1 MKVMKRDPYLVIE
14 WSDRESDARGWL
26 VVDSIADE
34 KSAGGLRMSPTVN
47 REEVERLAQVM
58 SYKYVAAEATSGG
71 SKGGIIYDCHKPDH
85 LEVLRRYLQAMR
97 PYTREGVTIGADLG
111 TNPDEIRAIKKELGI
126 EDRLAK
132 SVRDNPER
140 AKAANEN
147 LAKLAKETVD
157 GFSMDRLVTGFGV
170 AQAADQAWKKA
181 NGAAGA
187 KVSIQGFGSV
197 GGSCACYLQ
206 KMGYKVIGISDINGM
221 YYNEGGLD
229 IQDLL
234 EARNLLG
241 EVDISKMKTKCE
253 VRDRDEWLGLDV
265 DILIPAAVEDIINKD
280 TAHMVKAS
288 LIVEGANIP
297 TTEEADVILR
307 GMGVHIVPDFI
318 ANQGSICY
326 FTSIQN
332 AKCDPTPE
340 AVMER
345 LSDVIRRG
353 VDRTF
358 EYAKEHDVSER
369 EAAWTVF
376 DPKKR

>member
-1 MKVMKRDPYLVIE
+1 MKRDPYLVIE
-14 WSDRESDARGWL
+14 WSDRKSDARGWL

-47 REEVERLAQVM
+47 RTEVERLAQVM
-58 SYKYVAAEATSGG
+58 TYKYVAAEAVSGG
-71 SKGGIIYDCHKPDH
+71 SKAGIVYDCHKEDH
-85 LEVLRRYLQAMR
+85 LDVLRRFLEAMR

-111 TNPDEIRAIKKELGI
+111 TNPDDIRAIKKELGI

-140 AKAANEN
+140 AKKANEN

-157 GFSMDRLVTGFGV
+157 GLSMDRLVTGFGV
-170 AQAADQAWKKA
+170 AQAADQAWKKI
-181 NGAAGA
+181 NGAQGA

-197 GGSCACYLQ
+197 GGSCARYLQ
-206 KMGYKVIGISDINGM
+206 RMGYKVVAISDINGM
-221 YYNEGGLD
+221 YYNEDGLD

-234 EARNLLG
+234 DARNLLG
-241 EVDISKMKTKCE
+241 EVDVSKMKKPCE
-253 VRDRDEWLGLDV
+253 VRNRDEWLGLDV
-265 DILIPAAVEDIINKD
+265 DIVIPAAVEDIINKD
-280 TAHMVKAS
+280 TARTVKAS

-297 TTEEADVILR
+297 TTEEADVILHE
-307 GMGVHIVPDFI
+307 MGVHIVPDFI

-332 AKCDPTPE
+332 AKCEATPE

-353 VDRTF
+353 VDKTF
-358 EYAKEHDVSER
+358 DYAQKNAVTER
-369 EAAWTVF
+369 KAAWTIF
-376 DPKKR
+376 KANN

>member
-1 MKVMKRDPYLVIE
+1 MKRDPYLVIE
-14 WSDRESDARGWL
+14 WSDRKSDARGWL

-47 REEVERLAQVM
+47 RTEVERLAQVM
-58 SYKYVAAEATSGG
+58 TYKYVAAEAVSGG
-71 SKGGIIYDCHKPDH
+71 SKAGIVYDCHKEDH
-85 LEVLRRYLQAMR
+85 LDVLRRFLEAMR

-111 TNPDEIRAIKKELGI
+111 TNPDDIRAIKKELGI

-140 AKAANEN
+140 AKKANED

-157 GFSMDRLVTGFGV
+157 GLSMDRLVTGFGV
-170 AQAADQAWKKA
+170 AQAADQAWKKM
-181 NGAAGA
+181 NGAQGA

-197 GGSCACYLQ
+197 GGSCARYLQ
-206 KMGYKVIGISDINGM
+206 RMGYKVVAISDINGM
-221 YYNEGGLD
+221 YYNEDGLD

-234 EARNLLG
+234 DARNLLG
-241 EVDISKMKTKCE
+241 EVDVSKMKKPCE
-253 VRDRDEWLGLDV
+253 VRNRDEWLGLDV
-265 DILIPAAVEDIINKD
+265 DIVIPAAVEDIINKD
-280 TAHMVKAS
+280 TARTVKAS

-297 TTEEADVILR
+297 TTEEADVILHE
-307 GMGVHIVPDFI
+307 MGVHIVPDFI

-332 AKCDPTPE
+332 AKCEATPE

-353 VDRTF
+353 VDKTF
-358 EYAKEHDVSER
+358 DYAQKNAVTER
-369 EAAWTVF
+369 EAAWTIF
-376 DPKKR
+376 KANN

>member
-1 MKVMKRDPYLVIE
+1 MKRDPYLVIE
-14 WSDRESDARGWL
+14 WSDRKSDARGWL

-47 REEVERLAQVM
+47 RTEVERLAQVM
-58 SYKYVAAEATSGG
+58 TYKYVAAEAVSGG
-71 SKGGIIYDCHKPDH
+71 SKAGIVYDCHKEDH
-85 LEVLRRYLQAMR
+85 LDVLRRFLEAMR

-111 TNPDEIRAIKKELGI
+111 TNPDDIRAIKKELGI

-140 AKAANEN
+140 AKKANEN

-157 GFSMDRLVTGFGV
+157 GLSMDRLVTGFGV
-170 AQAADQAWKKA
+170 AQAADQAWKKI
-181 NGAAGA
+181 NGAQGA

-197 GGSCACYLQ
+197 GGSCARYLQ
-206 KMGYKVIGISDINGM
+206 RMGYKVVAISDINGM
-221 YYNEGGLD
+221 YYNEDGLD

-234 EARNLLG
+234 DARNLLG
-241 EVDISKMKTKCE
+241 EVDVSKMKKPCE
-253 VRDRDEWLGLDV
+253 VRNRDEWLGLDV
-265 DILIPAAVEDIINKD
+265 DIVIPAAVEDIINKD
-280 TAHMVKAS
+280 TARTVKAS

-297 TTEEADVILR
+297 TTEEADVILHE
-307 GMGVHIVPDFI
+307 MGVHIVPDFI

-332 AKCDPTPE
+332 AKCEATPE

-353 VDRTF
+353 VDKTF
-358 EYAKEHDVSER
+358 DYAQKNAVTER
-369 EAAWTVF
+369 EAAWTIF
-376 DPKKR
+376 KANN

>member
-1 MKVMKRDPYLVIE
+1 MKRDPYLVIE
-14 WSDRESDARGWL
+14 WSDRKSDARGWL

-47 REEVERLAQVM
+47 RTEVERLAQVM
-58 SYKYVAAEATSGG
+58 TYKYVAAEAVSGG
-71 SKGGIIYDCHKPDH
+71 SKAGIVYDCHKEDH
-85 LEVLRRYLQAMR
+85 LDVLRRFLEAMR

-111 TNPDEIRAIKKELGI
+111 TNPDDIRAIKKELGI

-140 AKAANEN
+140 AKKANED

-157 GFSMDRLVTGFGV
+157 GLSMDRLVTGFGV
-170 AQAADQAWKKA
+170 AQAADQAWKKI
-181 NGAAGA
+181 NGAQGA

-197 GGSCACYLQ
+197 GGSCARYLQ
-206 KMGYKVIGISDINGM
+206 RMGYKVVAISDINGM
-221 YYNEGGLD
+221 YYNEDGLD

-234 EARNLLG
+234 DARNLLG
-241 EVDISKMKTKCE
+241 EVDVSKMKKPCE
-253 VRDRDEWLGLDV
+253 VRNRDEWLGLDV
-265 DILIPAAVEDIINKD
+265 DIVIPAAVEDIINKD
-280 TAHMVKAS
+280 TARTVKAS

-297 TTEEADVILR
+297 TTEEADVILHE
-307 GMGVHIVPDFI
+307 MGVHIVPDFI

-332 AKCDPTPE
+332 AKCEATPE

-353 VDRTF
+353 VDKTF
-358 EYAKEHDVSER
+358 DYAQKNAVTER
-369 EAAWTVF
+369 EAAWTIF
-376 DPKKR
+376 KANN

>member
-1 MKVMKRDPYLVIE
+1 MKRDPYLVIE
-14 WSDRESDARGWL
+14 WSDRKSDARGWL

-47 REEVERLAQVM
+47 RTEVERLAQVM
-58 SYKYVAAEATSGG
+58 TYKYVAAEAVSGG
-71 SKGGIIYDCHKPDH
+71 SKAGIVYDCHKEDH
-85 LEVLRRYLQAMR
+85 LDVLRRFLEAMR

-111 TNPDEIRAIKKELGI
+111 TNPDDIRAIKKELGI

-140 AKAANEN
+140 AKKANED

-157 GFSMDRLVTGFGV
+157 GLSMDRLVTGFGV
-170 AQAADQAWKKA
+170 AQAADQAWKKI
-181 NGAAGA
+181 NGAQGA

-197 GGSCACYLQ
+197 GGSCARYLQ
-206 KMGYKVIGISDINGM
+206 KMGYKVVAISDINGM
-221 YYNEGGLD
+221 YYNEDGLD

-234 EARNLLG
+234 DARNLLG
-241 EVDISKMKTKCE
+241 EVDVSKMKKPCE
-253 VRDRDEWLGLDV
+253 VRNRDEWLGLDV
-265 DILIPAAVEDIINKD
+265 DIVIPAAVEDIINKD
-280 TAHMVKAS
+280 TARTVKAS

-297 TTEEADVILR
+297 TTEEADVILHE
-307 GMGVHIVPDFI
+307 MGVHIVPDFI

-332 AKCDPTPE
+332 AKCEATPE
-340 AVMER
+340 GVMER

-353 VDRTF
+353 VDKTF
-358 EYAKEHDVSER
+358 DYAQKNAVTER
-369 EAAWTVF
+369 EAAWTIF
-376 DPKKR
+376 KANN

>member
-1 MKVMKRDPYLVIE
+1 MKRDPYLVIE
-14 WSDRESDARGWL
+14 WSDRKSDARGWL

-47 REEVERLAQVM
+47 RTEVERLAQVM
-58 SYKYVAAEATSGG
+58 TYKYVAAEAVSGG
-71 SKGGIIYDCHKPDH
+71 SKAGIVYDCHKEDH
-85 LEVLRRYLQAMR
+85 LDVLRRFLEAMR

-111 TNPDEIRAIKKELGI
+111 TNPDDIRAIKKELGI

-140 AKAANEN
+140 AKKANEN

-157 GFSMDRLVTGFGV
+157 GLSMDRLVTGFGV
-170 AQAADQAWKKA
+170 AQAADQAWKKI
-181 NGAAGA
+181 NGAQDA

-197 GGSCACYLQ
+197 GGSCARYLQ
-206 KMGYKVIGISDINGM
+206 KMGYKVVAISDINGM
-221 YYNEGGLD
+221 YYNEEGLD

-234 EARNLLG
+234 DARNLLG
-241 EVDISKMKTKCE
+241 EVDVSKMKKPCE
-253 VRDRDEWLGLDV
+253 VRNRDEWLGLDV
-265 DILIPAAVEDIINKD
+265 DIVIPAAVEDIINKD
-280 TAHMVKAS
+280 TARTVKAS

-297 TTEEADVILR
+297 TTEEADVILHE
-307 GMGVHIVPDFI
+307 MGVHIVPDFI

-332 AKCDPTPE
+332 AKCEATPE
-340 AVMER
+340 GVMER

-353 VDRTF
+353 VDKTF
-358 EYAKEHDVSER
+358 DYAQKNAVTER
-369 EAAWTVF
+369 EAAWTIF
-376 DPKKR
+376 KANN

>member
-1 MKVMKRDPYLVIE
+1 MKRDPYLVIE
-14 WSDRESDARGWL
+14 WSDRKSDARGWL

-47 REEVERLAQVM
+47 RTEVERLAQVM
-58 SYKYVAAEATSGG
+58 TYKYVAAEAVSGG
-71 SKGGIIYDCHKPDH
+71 SKAGIVYDCHKEDH
-85 LEVLRRYLQAMR
+85 LDVLRRFLEAMR

-111 TNPDEIRAIKKELGI
+111 TNPDDIRAIKKELGI

-140 AKAANEN
+140 AKKANED
-147 LAKLAKETVD
+147 LAKLAKETVN
-157 GFSMDRLVTGFGV
+157 GLSMDRLVTGFGV
-170 AQAADQAWKKA
+170 AQAADQAWKKI
-181 NGAAGA
+181 NGVQGA

-197 GGSCACYLQ
+197 GGSCARYLQ
-206 KMGYKVIGISDINGM
+206 KMGYKVVAISDINGM
-221 YYNEGGLD
+221 YYNEDGLD

-234 EARNLLG
+234 DARNLLG
-241 EVDISKMKTKCE
+241 EVDISKMKKPCE
-253 VRDRDEWLGLDV
+253 VRKRDEWLGLDV
-265 DILIPAAVEDIINKD
+265 DIVIPAAVEDVINKD
-280 TAHMVKAS
+280 TACTVKAS

-297 TTEEADVILR
+297 TTEEADVILHE
-307 GMGVHIVPDFI
+307 MGVHIVPDFI

-332 AKCDPTPE
+332 AKCEATPE

-353 VDRTF
+353 VDKTF
-358 EYAKEHDVSER
+358 DYAQKNAVTER
-369 EAAWTVF
+369 EAAWTIF
-376 DPKKR
+376 KANN

>member
-1 MKVMKRDPYLVIE
+1 MKRDPYLVIE
-14 WSDRESDARGWL
+14 WSDRKSDARGWL

-47 REEVERLAQVM
+47 RTEVERLAQVM
-58 SYKYVAAEATSGG
+58 TYKYVAAEAVSGG
-71 SKGGIIYDCHKPDH
+71 SKAGIVYDCHKEDH
-85 LEVLRRYLQAMR
+85 LDVLRRFLEAMR

-111 TNPDEIRAIKKELGI
+111 TNPDDIRAIKKELGI

-140 AKAANEN
+140 AKKANED

-157 GFSMDRLVTGFGV
+157 GLSMDRLVTGFGV
-170 AQAADQAWKKA
+170 AQAADQAWKKI
-181 NGAAGA
+181 NGAQGA

-197 GGSCACYLQ
+197 GGSCARYLQ
-206 KMGYKVIGISDINGM
+206 RMGYKIVAISDINGM
-221 YYNEGGLD
+221 YYNEDGLD

-234 EARNLLG
+234 DARNLLG
-241 EVDISKMKTKCE
+241 EVDVSKMKKPCE
-253 VRDRDEWLGLDV
+253 VRNRDEWLGLDV
-265 DILIPAAVEDIINKD
+265 DIVIPAAVEDIINKD
-280 TAHMVKAS
+280 TARTVKAS

-297 TTEEADVILR
+297 TTEEADVILHE
-307 GMGVHIVPDFI
+307 MGVHIVPDFI

-332 AKCDPTPE
+332 AKCEATPE

-353 VDRTF
+353 VDKTF
-358 EYAKEHDVSER
+358 DYAQKNAVTER
-369 EAAWTVF
+369 EAAWTIF
-376 DPKKR
+376 KANN